1 MSAEM
6 DVSPLP
12 LREEVPPREAKVAA
26 DKLETVRAPYDHTQI
41 NLLRTFFFQTN
52 HGVLAFPISFFL
64 YTHITPI
71 LALLNYAVLIKIQL
85 SKK

>member
-26 DKLETVRAPYDHTQI
+26 DKLETVRAPYNHTQI

-52 HGVLAFPISFFL
+52 HGVLAFPISFLFFIDTH
-64 YTHITPI
+64 YTNPCT
-71 LALLNYAVLIKIQL
+71 
-85 SKK
+85 SKLCSFD